1 MNRSLSRIMVT
12 GGSGFIGTN
21 FIRYLFAQPDFSGII
36 VNVDKLTYAGN
47 PANLLDIDEKF
58 GKKSGIGGGKGSG
71 TGSTADNSA
80 EGSRGGAP
88 AGSGPR
94 YFFEQ
99 EDICDQEA
107 MERIVRDYEIDT
119 IVNFAAE
126 SHVDRSVHGPQEF
139 IRTNINGTFTLL
151 EAVRK
156 VWGSQG
162 KGDTGSE
169 GASGQSASSRGAGD
183 NAAGGQGTGTGGYD
197 GKLFHQVSTDE
208 VFGSLGPEGQFSEVS
223 PYDPRSPYSAS
234 KASADH
240 LVRSA
245 FHTYGMPVTISN
257 CSNNYGPYQ
266 FPEKLIPLMLLNMLD
281 EKPLP
286 VYGDGGNIR
295 DWLYVEDHVAAI
307 WLIMNRAELGSS
319 YNIGGDSEADN
330 LSLVQNLCDRM
341 ALRQD
346 KAPEHYR
353 DLITFVKDRPGHDRR
368 YAMDNSRI
376 RADLGWEP
384 QKDFDSGIDETIDWY
399 LSNRKWAEEVRSG
412 EYRNWIEKN
421 YQQR

>member
-1 MNRSLSRIMVT
+1 MNRSLNRIMVT

-47 PANLLDIDEKF
+47 PANLADIDEKY
-58 GKKSGIGGGKGSG
+58 GKKSGAAGGVIGRDVAGGKISSG
-71 TGSTADNSA
+71 DM
-80 EGSRGGAP
+80 
-88 AGSGPR
+88 AGNDARDSSPR

-99 EDICDQEA
+99 EDICDQAA
-107 MERIVRDYEIDT
+107 MERILRDYEIDT

-156 VWGSQG
+156 LWGTEG
-162 KGDTGSE
+162 KG
-169 GASGQSASSRGAGD
+169 
-183 NAAGGQGTGTGGYD
+183 GTGGYE

-208 VFGSLGPEGQFSEVS
+208 VFGSLGPEGQFSEES

-240 LVRSA
+240 LVRAA

-307 WLIMNRAELGSS
+307 WLIMNRAGLGSS

-330 LSLVQNLCDRM
+330 LSLVRNLCDRM

-346 KAPEHYR
+346 KTPEHYR
-353 DLITFVKDRPGHDRR
+353 GLITFVKDRPGHDRR

-376 RADLGWEP
+376 RADLGWAP

>member
-1 MNRSLSRIMVT
+1 MVT

-21 FIRYLFAQPDFSGII
+21 FIRHLFAQPDFSGII

-47 PANLLDIDEKF
+47 PANLLDIYEKY
-58 GKKSGIGGGKGSG
+58 GKKSETAKENPGTAGSSAAGSSAANGKSG
-71 TGSTADNSA
+71 TAGG
-80 EGSRGGAP
+80 EGRKKSND
-88 AGSGPR
+88 SR

-99 EDICDQEA
+99 ADICDQEE

-156 VWGSQG
+156 VWG
-162 KGDTGSE
+162 
-169 GASGQSASSRGAGD
+169 GQNSKDAGGRGTAGRGAGE
-183 NAAGGQGTGTGGYD
+183 NAAGGRGTGTGGYE

-208 VFGSLGPEGQFSEVS
+208 VFGSLGPEGQFSEES

-240 LVRSA
+240 LVRAA

-307 WLIMNRAELGSS
+307 WLIMNRADLGSS

-376 RADLGWEP
+376 RADLGWTP